1 MEPTTIQT
9 ESSSSTPETLLEQEK
24 EMKGPTKLVA
34 KLDFAD
40 VAARAEELARQLSR
54 RGAGVDGARVVRE
67 LLEAR
72 ERRLEAQRADDELR
86 QRRNAGQ
93 AVDRSEMQRNK
104 ARLDEATERLERL
117 AMALPN
123 WTHPDVPVGS
133 ESAARVVASNCG
145 VASLNDLPQSTSSSP
160 PTTKKPKDHL
170 QLAEKRDWIDFS
182 TGAWT
187 SGTKFAFLKGKLARL
202 EMGLQSLALRRLEK
216 RGFTPVATPD
226 LVRTALVEACGF
238 QPRGHNTQVYHVADS
253 DLCLVGT
260 SEIPLAGSFAGKRLT
275 KAERLAG
282 FGHCF
287 RTEAG
292 APGAASKGLY
302 RLHQFSKVE
311 MFVGCPPT
319 ESEAIHKELL
329 GIATE
334 WCTDLGLA
342 WRALDMPTEEL
353 GASAWRKFDVEV
365 WMPGLARWGEVA
377 SITNCTDFQARR
389 LDVKMASG
397 GGGGG
402 GGGGPEFAHTL
413 NGTAC
418 AVPRTLVALMETHQ
432 RDDGSIVLP
441 PVVAEEV
448 GWDVVS

>member
-1 MEPTTIQT
+1 MR
-9 ESSSSTPETLLEQEK
+9 ESASPRRSGSR
-24 EMKGPTKLVA
+24 G
-34 KLDFAD
+34 
-40 VAARAEELARQLSR
+40 LAIASER
-54 RGAGVDGARVVRE
+54 R
-67 LLEAR
+67 R
-72 ERRLEAQRADDELR
+72 ERREPRPRACT
-86 QRRNAGQ
+86 A
-93 AVDRSEMQRNK
+93 
-104 ARLDEATERLERL
+104 
-117 AMALPN
+117 
-123 WTHPDVPVGS
+123 
-133 ESAARVVASNCG
+133 C
-145 VASLNDLPQSTSSSP
+145 TSS
-160 PTTKKPKDHL
+160 PKS
-170 QLAEKRDWIDFS
+170 RCSW
-182 TGAWT
+182 
-187 SGTKFAFLKGKLARL
+187 
-202 EMGLQSLALRRLEK
+202 
-216 RGFTPVATPD
+216 VA
-226 LVRTALVEACGF
+226 
-238 QPRGHNTQVYHVADS
+238 
-253 DLCLVGT
+253 
-260 SEIPLAGSFAGKRLT
+260 
-275 KAERLAG
+275 
-282 FGHCF
+282 
-287 RTEAG
+287 
-292 APGAASKGLY
+292 
-302 RLHQFSKVE
+302 
-311 MFVGCPPT
+311 PPT